1 MARKKPELIIGLL
14 LAAALL
20 LATAGPAA
28 AGGVPWLDYKQ
39 GRHLQKLQHKPML
52 IFFHLPYC
60 YRCRKMKRKV
70 FSKPEVIG
78 LLKRDFIPVE
88 VDVDQEPDLSKTFRV
103 TYIPTFVMV
112 SPQGKEIMR
121 LKGVIPRQRF
131 LHMLRYVS
139 QGAYLKMNWESYLEK
154 RP

>member
-1 MARKKPELIIGLL
+1 VLVV
-14 LAAALL
+14 
-20 LATAGPAA
+20 TAGPVAA
-28 AGGVPWLDYKQ
+28 GGGVPWLTYQQ
-39 GRHLQKLQHKPML
+39 GRQLQKTRNQPML

-60 YRCRKMKRKV
+60 YRCREMKRKV
-70 FSKPEVIG
+70 FSKSEVIG

-88 VDVDQEPDLSKTFRV
+88 VDVDQEPALSKTFQV
-103 TYIPTFVMV
+103 SYIPTFVLV

-131 LHMLRYVS
+131 MHMLRYVS
-139 QGAYLKMNWESYLEK
+139 QKAYLKMNWEFYLEK